1 MNRIFFLLAGLFLVA
16 SDTTRTALA
25 ADSLPGQPLNVV
37 ATLPVLKDFAEQ
49 IGGENVNVTSLL
61 SGLENQHTYTSSPKD
76 ILAIRRAALL
86 LKVGL
91 GLDVWTDT
99 LILNAQNPD
108 LVVVNTSIG
117 IPLMQGDH
125 HHTDSSSS
133 TADTT
138 GNPHI
143 WLDPENAKRMIQ
155 PITEALVQLDPGH
168 HAIYT
173 GNQEAYLAKLAALQ
187 DQLIQKVSRLG
198 NTKIL
203 THHDAW
209 PYFAHRFGFEIRGYI
224 IPQMGTEPSARH
236 LTRLIGII
244 KKENIRVIISEPQMS
259 PRFPQIL
266 AEETQVKIV
275 LMSPIPGVIEGAD
288 DYYSMIKYN
297 VEALVSALGE

>member
-1 MNRIFFLLAGLFLVA
+1 MNRILFLWVGLFLIA

-25 ADSLPGQPLNVV
+25 ADSPTGPPLNVV

-49 IGGENVNVTSLL
+49 MGGKNVNVTSLL

-76 ILAIRRAALL
+76 ILAIRRAGLL

-99 LILNAQNPD
+99 LISNAQNPD
-108 LVVVNTSIG
+108 LVVVNTSTG
-117 IPLMQGDH
+117 IPLMGSDH
-125 HHTDSSSS
+125 HADSSSS
-133 TADTT
+133 ADDTV

-143 WLDPENAKRMIQ
+143 WLDPENAKMMIRR
-155 PITEALVQLDPGH
+155 ITGALISLDPSNE
-168 HAIYT
+168 IFYLN
-173 GNQEAYLAKLAALQ
+173 NQSAYFERLDDLTNRLIHRVSLLQ
-187 DQLIQKVSRLG
+187 
-198 NTKIL
+198 NHKIL

-209 PYFAHRFGFEIRGYI
+209 PYFAHRFGFEIRGHI

-236 LTRLIGII
+236 LTRLIEII
-244 KKENIRVIISEPQMS
+244 KKENIRAIISEPQLS

-266 AEETQVKIV
+266 AEETQVNIV
-275 LMSPIPGVIEGAD
+275 LMSPIPGVMEGAD

-297 VEALVSALGE
+297 VEALVSVLGE